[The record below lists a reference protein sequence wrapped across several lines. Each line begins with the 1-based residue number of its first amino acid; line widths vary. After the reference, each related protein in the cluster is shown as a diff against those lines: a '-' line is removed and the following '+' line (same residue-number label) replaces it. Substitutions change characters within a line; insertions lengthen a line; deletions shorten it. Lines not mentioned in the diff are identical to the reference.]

1 MRERSALEM
10 VAKHSAEG
18 DNNNKVMMFEREGSE
33 MVEYLQTV
41 DSIIQRFRHNASLET
56 AETTARKQ
64 LLDEFGTMLSHA
76 FTHPPT
82 TISASYSTS
91 VSNASLFFGELTGTL
106 LPDLHSIA
114 HRLSAMGFLEDC
126 KQLYKTKRLAFID
139 ATLRRFGVQKL
150 SAVEVKR
157 MEWEALDKAVGM
169 WLKALVFCV
178 DLIPIEKQTHDSIF
192 KDDSSSALVVGIVRA
207 YVSPFLDFTQAIVT
221 SRTSPRKLFRFLDL
235 HRILNS
241 TLRPSVL
248 FEVPRDDPL
257 ATQMEE
263 ALSQLIEAAKVSF
276 QNFERAVNREI
287 SHISSVREGGVHT
300 TTNYVMDYMIRL
312 ISEYGE
318 ECEWIVSGPRK
329 VEISTRINGGNICEK
344 KTIDGS
350 GLSPFASHVLWVI
363 ASLLR
368 RLKSKTVQHQDDD
381 AFAQFFMMNNLNYIV
396 QTVNEQPSLREI
408 VEGGDFLRDLETGL
422 FATKLK
428 YLGSTWTKIV
438 QDLAQCSTPKKIKL
452 FNVTLFR
459 QSRRRKEILRNFNE
473 MFGKIH
479 QTQSRWSGSD
489 ANLMR
494 QLRKVILD
502 RLVPSYEHLL
512 QQLSDN
518 SSCNPITGIQYSV
531 EDVKK
536 AISQLFQGRPPTSF
550 Q

>member
-1 MRERSALEM
+1 MEARNKFEDERSALEM
-10 VAKHSAEG
+10 VAKHRAER
-18 DNNNKVMMFEREGSE
+18 DNNNKVMMFE
-33 MVEYLQTV
+33 L
-41 DSIIQRFRHNASLET
+41 
-56 AETTARKQ
+56 
-64 LLDEFGTMLSHA
+64 
-76 FTHPPT
+76 
-82 TISASYSTS
+82 SASYSTS
-91 VSNASLFFGELTGTL
+91 SVSLFFGELTGTL
-106 LPDLHSIA
+106 LPDLRSIA

-126 KQLYKTKRLAFID
+126 KQLYKTKRLAFLD
-139 ATLRRFGVQKL
+139 ATLRRFGIQKL

-157 MEWEALDKAVGM
+157 MEWEALDKVVGL

-178 DLIPIEKQTHDSIF
+178 DLIPIEKQSHESIF
-192 KDDSSSALVVGIVRA
+192 KDDSSSALVMGIVRA
-207 YVSPFLDFTQAIVT
+207 YVSPFLDFTQAIAT
-221 SRTSPRKLFRFLDL
+221 SHTSPRKLFRFLDL
-235 HRILNS
+235 HRILNT
-241 TLRPSVL
+241 TLRPCIL
-248 FEVPRDDPL
+248 LEVPRDDPL
-257 ATQMEE
+257 ATQVEE
-263 ALSQLIEAAKVSF
+263 ALSQLIEAAKLSF
-276 QNFERAVNREI
+276 HNFERAVTNEV
-287 SHISSVREGGVHT
+287 SHISSVQEGGVHT
-300 TTNYVMDYMIRL
+300 TTNYVMDYMMRL
-312 ISEYGE
+312 ISEYSD
-318 ECEWIVSGPRK
+318 ECELIVSAPRK

-381 AFAQFFMMNNLNYIV
+381 AFTHFFMMNNLNYIV
-396 QTVNEQPSLREI
+396 FTVNEQPSLREI
-408 VEGGDFLRDLETGL
+408 VEGGDFLSDLETGL
-422 FATKLK
+422 LATKLK

-438 QDLAQCSTPKKIKL
+438 QALEQCSSPKKIKL

-473 MFGKIH
+473 MFGKVN

-512 QQLSDN
+512 QQLSDS
-518 SSCNPITGIQYSV
+518 SSCNPITGIQYSI

-550 Q
+550 QSR

>member
-1 MRERSALEM
+1 MEARNKFEDERSALEM
-10 VAKHSAEG
+10 VAKHRAEG
-18 DNNNKVMMFEREGSE
+18 DNNNKVMMFERERSE

-64 LLDEFGTMLSHA
+64 LLDEF
-76 FTHPPT
+76 
-82 TISASYSTS
+82 
-91 VSNASLFFGELTGTL
+91 
-106 LPDLHSIA
+106 
-114 HRLSAMGFLEDC
+114 
-126 KQLYKTKRLAFID
+126 
-139 ATLRRFGVQKL
+139 
-150 SAVEVKR
+150 
-157 MEWEALDKAVGM
+157 
-169 WLKALVFCV
+169 
-178 DLIPIEKQTHDSIF
+178 
-192 KDDSSSALVVGIVRA
+192 
-207 YVSPFLDFTQAIVT
+207 
-221 SRTSPRKLFRFLDL
+221 LDL
-235 HRILNS
+235 HRILNT
-241 TLRPSVL
+241 TLRPCIL
-248 FEVPRDDPL
+248 LEVPRDDPL
-257 ATQMEE
+257 
-263 ALSQLIEAAKVSF
+263 LIEAAKVSF
-276 QNFERAVNREI
+276 QNFERAVNSEI
-287 SHISSVREGGVHT
+287 SHISSLQEGGVHT
-300 TTNYVMDYMIRL
+300 TTNYVMDYIMRL

-438 QDLAQCSTPKKIKL
+438 QALEQCSSPKKIKL

-512 QQLSDN
+512 QQLSDS
-518 SSCNPITGIQYSV
+518 SSCNPITAIQYSV